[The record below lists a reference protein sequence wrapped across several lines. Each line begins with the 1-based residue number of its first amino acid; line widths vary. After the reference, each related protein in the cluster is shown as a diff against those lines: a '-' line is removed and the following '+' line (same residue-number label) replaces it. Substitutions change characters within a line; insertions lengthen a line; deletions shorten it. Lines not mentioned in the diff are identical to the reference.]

1 MAKKRA
7 RSRRKSVP
15 SVKGAV
21 ARALSNA
28 RSLRGKVVQAAELNA
43 LIKQLEAVKE
53 AAAKGCPTRTFT
65 RSFSLISTSKK
76 R

>member
-7 RSRRKSVP
+7 SARRKSVP
-15 SVKGAV
+15 SVKSAV
-21 ARALSNA
+21 TLALSRA
-28 RSLRGKVVQAAELNA
+28 RSLKGKVAQAAELNA
-43 LIKQLEAVKE
+43 LIRQLEMVKK

-65 RSFSLISTSKK
+65 RSFSLISPSKK

>member
-15 SVKGAV
+15 SVKSAV
-21 ARALSNA
+21 ARALSSA
-28 RSLRGKVVQAAELNA
+28 RALKGKVVQTDELNA
-43 LIKQLEAVKE
+43 LIKRLEAVQK
-53 AAAKGCPTRTFT
+53 AAASGCPTRTFT